1 MKESPSSRMV
11 IWRGPRGTLTLS
23 IVPFLLLQLSVLLV
37 FTTYFSWVG
46 VAICLLSYC
55 VRMFAI
61 TGFYHRY
68 FSHRTYRMG
77 RFMQCVAALWGA
89 TATQK
94 GALWW
99 ASHHRIHHRKSD
111 TTDDPHNSREGFL
124 HAHWLW
130 FLYEESIET
139 DMDQIPE
146 LVRFPELRLIDRFWY
161 VPPVAFG
168 CALFVMGGWHWVVWG
183 YFVSTFLLSNAT
195 YTINSL
201 MHYWGKQQY
210 FTGDESRNH
219 WLLALIT
226 LGEGWHNNHHR
237 YQSSTRNGF
246 FRGEFDITYWILKLF
261 SICGLVSA
269 LTPVPDKILEEG
281 RLNRHRQR
289 CATDAGRPF
298 VPHRIRLSEL
308 LAEMPVKSK
317 GLVAETLR
325 RVREDMQSLRLD
337 MIGQSANWRADLQEL
352 RAQINRCGAELARDV
367 SDGIAVSGD
376 GDGEWQKG
384 LAVIGERCALLRADW
399 LEMSESISSRGE
411 TLRNEVEVLG
421 AKVSGRGR
429 QLYGEVEALRR
440 SLGQATQRL
449 AVEVEAFHA
458 QMTASVQELQREGVR
473 VDIER
478 NSAESVQ
485 RLHAEIDAL
494 CKLAIEKKRQ
504 LGNEFEAWG
513 SVLPRMA

>member
-1 MKESPSSRMV
+1 MKESQSSRWV
-11 IWRGPRGTLTLS
+11 LWRGERGTLTLS
-23 IVPFLLLQLSVLLV
+23 IIPFLFLQLSVLLV
-37 FTTYFSWVG
+37 FTTHFSWTG
-46 VAICLLSYC
+46 VALCFLLYC

-77 RFMQCVAALWGA
+77 RLMQCIAALWGA

-99 ASHHRIHHRKSD
+99 AAHHRVHHKESD
-111 TTDDPHNSREGFL
+111 TTDDPHNSRDGFW

-130 FLYEESIET
+130 FLYEESAET
-139 DMDQIPE
+139 DLDQIPE
-146 LVRFPELRLIDRFWY
+146 LARFPELRLIDRLWF
-161 VPPVAFG
+161 VPPIVLG
-168 CALFVMGGWHWVVWG
+168 CMLFVLGGWHWVVWG

-237 YQSSTRNGF
+237 YQASTRNGF

-261 SICGLVSA
+261 SICGLVSE

-281 RLNRHRQR
+281 RLNRHRQCR
-289 CATDAGRPF
+289 AKDAGELF
-298 VPHRIRLSEL
+298 VLHRVQLSEL
-308 LAEMPVKSK
+308 LAEMPVISK
-317 GLVAETLR
+317 GLVADTLR
-325 RVREDMQSLRLD
+325 RVRGDMQSLRLD
-337 MIGQSANWRADLQEL
+337 MVHQSAGWRRDLEEL
-352 RAQINRCGAELARDV
+352 RAQISLCGAELAKGV
-367 SDGIAVSGD
+367 SEGMALPAE

-384 LAVIGERCALLRADW
+384 VQHIGERCALLRADW
-399 LEMSESISSRGE
+399 LAMSEFIASRGE
-411 TLRNEVEVLG
+411 TLRGEVEVLG

-429 QLYGEVEALRR
+429 QLYGEVEALRG
-440 SLGQATQRL
+440 SLGEAAQRL
-449 AVEVEAFHA
+449 AVEAEALRA
-458 QMTASVQELQREGVR
+458 QMTASLQELQRDGAR
-473 VDIER
+473 VDFER
-478 NSAESVQ
+478 NYAEAMQ
-485 RLHAEIDAL
+485 RLRAEIDAL
-494 CKLAIEKKRQ
+494 CEMASERKRH

>member
-1 MKESPSSRMV
+1 MKESQSSRLV
-11 IWRGPRGTLTLS
+11 LWRGTRGTLTLF

-37 FTTYFSWVG
+37 FTTYFSWTG

-77 RFMQCVAALWGA
+77 RLMQCVAALWGA

-99 ASHHRIHHRKSD
+99 AAHHRVHHKESD
-111 TTDDPHNSREGFL
+111 TADDPHNSREGFW

-130 FLYEESIET
+130 FLYEESAET
-139 DMDQIPE
+139 DMEQIPE
-146 LVRFPELRLIDRFWY
+146 LARFPELRLIDRFWF
-161 VPPVAFG
+161 VPPIALGWAF
-168 CALFVMGGWHWVVWG
+168 FVVGGWHWVVWG

-201 MHYWGKQQY
+201 MHYWGRQQY
-210 FTGDESRNH
+210 FTGDDSRNH

-237 YQSSTRNGF
+237 YQASTRNGF
-246 FRGEFDITYWILKLF
+246 FRGEFDITYWGLKVF
-261 SICGLVSA
+261 SICGLVSG

-281 RLNRHRQR
+281 RLNRHRR
-289 CATDAGRPF
+289 RHAINAGKPF
-298 VPHRIRLSEL
+298 VPHRIQLSEL
-308 LAEMPVKSK
+308 MAEMPVKSK
-317 GLVAETLR
+317 GLVADTLR
-325 RVREDMQSLRLD
+325 RVRDDIQSLRSE
-337 MIGQSANWRADLQEL
+337 MVRQSAIWRGDLDEL
-352 RAQINRCGAELARDV
+352 RQQISQCGAALAQDTL
-367 SDGIAVSGD
+367 DGVAVPVD
-376 GDGEWQKG
+376 GDEDWQKA
-384 LAVIGERCALLRADW
+384 LQHIGERCAHLRADW
-399 LEMSESISSRGE
+399 LAMSDSVASRGQ
-411 TLRNEVEVLG
+411 TLRDEVEVLG

-429 QLYGEVEALRR
+429 QLYGEVEALRG
-440 SLGQATQRL
+440 SLGDVAQRL
-449 AVEVEAFHA
+449 AVEAEALRT
-458 QMTASVQELQREGVR
+458 QMTAALQEVQRDGTR
-473 VDIER
+473 IDFER
-478 NSAESVQ
+478 TYAEAAQ

-494 CKLAIEKKRQ
+494 CEMASEKKRQ
-504 LGNEFEAWG
+504 FSSEFEAWG

>member
-1 MKESPSSRMV
+1 MAWSARHAHVVYCS
-11 IWRGPRGTLTLS
+11 
-23 IVPFLLLQLSVLLV
+23 LLAPTAIGFLV

-46 VAICLLSYC
+46 IAICLLSYC

-77 RFMQCVAALWGA
+77 RLYAVRSRSLGRHGDAKGGA
-89 TATQK
+89 VVGGSPQD
-94 GALWW
+94 
-99 ASHHRIHHRKSD
+99 SSQKSD

-139 DMDQIPE
+139 DMDQVPE
-146 LVRFPELRLIDRFWY
+146 LARFPELRLIDRFWY

-168 CALFVMGGWHWVVWG
+168 CALFILGGWHWVVWG

-237 YQSSTRNGF
+237 YQASTRNGF
-246 FRGEFDITYWILKLF
+246 FRGEFDITYWGLKLF

-281 RLNRHRQR
+281 RLNRYRQR
-289 CATDAGRPF
+289 RAIDAGRTF
-298 VPHRIRLSEL
+298 IPHRIQLSEL

-325 RVREDMQSLRLD
+325 RVREDMQSLRSE
-337 MIGQSANWRADLQEL
+337 MVGQSANWRADLEEL
-352 RAQINRCGAELARDV
+352 SAQINQCGVEIARDFSV
-367 SDGIAVSGD
+367 GIPICVD
-376 GDGEWQKG
+376 GDREWQKG
-384 LAVIGERCALLRADW
+384 LQGIGDRCALLRADW
-399 LEMSESISSRGE
+399 LEMSESIAVEGK
-411 TLRNEVEVLG
+411 TLRCEVEMLG

-429 QLYGEVEALRR
+429 QLYVEVEALRW
-440 SLGQATQRL
+440 SLGKAAQRL
-449 AVEVEAFHA
+449 AVEAESLHA
-458 QMTASVQELQREGVR
+458 QMAAPLQELQRDGLQI
-473 VDIER
+473 DLGR
-478 NSAESVQ
+478 NYAEAVQ
-485 RLHAEIDAL
+485 RLHTEVDAL
-494 CKLAIEKKRQ
+494 CGLATEKKRQ
-504 LGNEFEAWG
+504 LGDEFEAWG